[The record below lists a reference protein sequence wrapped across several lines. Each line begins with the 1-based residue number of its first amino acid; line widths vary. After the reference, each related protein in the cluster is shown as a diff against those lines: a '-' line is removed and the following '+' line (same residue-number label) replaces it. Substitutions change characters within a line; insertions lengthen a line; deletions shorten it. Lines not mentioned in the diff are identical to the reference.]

1 MAFSRGK
8 IAAIEKITQ
17 LPVATPAQ
25 EKQQTKPRNAAKV
38 IWPINY
44 FDFSYR

>member
-1 MAFSRGK
+1 MAFSRVK

-17 LPVATPAQ
+17 LPAATRVQ
-25 EKQQTKPRNAAKV
+25 KKQQTKPHNAAEA